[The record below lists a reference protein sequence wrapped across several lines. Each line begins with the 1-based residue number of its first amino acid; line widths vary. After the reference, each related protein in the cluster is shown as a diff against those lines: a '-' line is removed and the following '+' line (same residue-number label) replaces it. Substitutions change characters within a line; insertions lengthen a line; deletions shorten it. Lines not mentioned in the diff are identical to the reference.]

1 MNISLSVPT
10 WLVALHRR
18 PPAPRSLAAC
28 VEHEG
33 RKFLVTVDLND
44 AYQPLRVE
52 VSTIKRSSVI
62 GSPAEPDWDALAE
75 QHGVPVAA
83 GGGGLEMCAGCGC
96 PVDATS
102 AAVKVV
108 AGNLAKRIGDGCPH
122 PAGKYL
128 CAECSAR

>member
-1 MNISLSVPT
+1 MNI
-10 WLVALHRR
+10 ALPFARLAPRHCK
-18 PPAPRSLAAC
+18 PSAPRSLAAC

-44 AYQPLRVE
+44 AYQSLRVE

-75 QHGVPVAA
+75 QYGVPVAPD
-83 GGGGLEMCAGCGC
+83 GGGLDMCAECGC
-96 PVDATS
+96 PVDVAS
-102 AAVKVV
+102 LDVEVV

>member
-18 PPAPRSLAAC
+18 PPAPRLLAAC

-62 GSPAEPDWDALAE
+62 GSPAEPDWDALAG
-75 QHGVPVAA
+75 QYGVPVAS

-96 PVDATS
+96 PVDVAS
-102 AAVKVV
+102 IAVEVV

>member
-1 MNISLSVPT
+1 MNISLSVPI
-10 WLVALHRR
+10 WFVALHRR
-18 PPAPRSLAAC
+18 PPAPRLLAAC

-75 QHGVPVAA
+75 QYGVAVAPD
-83 GGGGLEMCAGCGC
+83 GGGLEMCAECGC
-96 PVDATS
+96 PVDVAS
-102 AAVKVV
+102 IAVEVV